1 MEGVSDY
8 QTDVLICGGGP
19 GGVAC
24 AFTLGKKGINTILVD
39 KKPKDSIGD
48 KVCGD
53 ALNPILS
60 ERFYNL
66 IGLPKP
72 DPENKELMEVA
83 EVIVLRGQ
91 HPKAKLLLGEGSA
104 TVDRLRYGQH
114 LLREAESFETVR
126 VIPEARVK
134 DVIVEESYVKGVE
147 CLTPDGKITIR
158 AKIVVDATGSSAVVR
173 RRLPQEM
180 CTKFPR
186 SIPREQMLVA
196 YREIIRTKEPH
207 QFQKGLYLTYEP
219 ELEDVMP
226 GYYWFFS
233 RGEKELN
240 VGLGYLM
247 EDRNRGKNIRELN
260 ESVRRRYFP
269 DAEVLVSQGDQ
280 IPARLPLPSLVHN
293 GFLAVGDAG
302 ALANPLNG
310 EGHGPALNSGIH
322 AGLFLEK
329 ALKNGDWSERGLWP
343 YNVWVWNHYGV
354 EFAMGIALIK
364 FMERYGYEAFEWLVV
379 QGVIREDDILIQLRN
394 PEAKHKGLL
403 ARAIKLMKRP
413 KLIFGLRK
421 MISHAE
427 EIKKHA
433 KEYPET
439 PDSFDEWKQK
449 LDLIE
454 NKRF

>member
-1 MEGVSDY
+1 MDGNFDLE
-8 QTDVLICGGGP
+8 TEVLVCGGGP

-24 AFTLGKKGINTILVD
+24 AFTLGKKGVQTILVD
-39 KKPKDSIGD
+39 KKAKNRIGD

-60 ERFYNL
+60 QRFFEL

-72 DPENKELMEVA
+72 DPDNKELMEKA
-83 EVIVLRGQ
+83 DIIVLQGQ
-91 HPKAKLLLGEGSA
+91 HPKAKILLGDGSA

-114 LLREAESFETVR
+114 LLKEAEAFDTVQ

-134 DVIVEESYVKGVE
+134 DVIVEEGVVTGVT
-147 CLTPDGKITIR
+147 CLTPEGIIR
-158 AKIVVDATGSSAVVR
+158 IGAKVVVDATGSSAVVR
-173 RRLPQEM
+173 RRLPEEM

-186 SIPREQMLVA
+186 TIPREQMLVA

-219 ELEDVMP
+219 ELKDVMP

-233 RGEKELN
+233 RGERELN
-240 VGLGYLM
+240 IGLGYLM
-247 EDRNRGKNIRELN
+247 EDRNRGKNIKKMN
-260 ESVRRRYFP
+260 ESVRNRYFP
-269 DAEVLVSQGDQ
+269 DAEVLASQGDQ

-293 GFLAVGDAG
+293 GFVAVGDAG

-322 AGLFLEK
+322 AGLFIEK
-329 ALKNGDWSERGLWP
+329 ALKNQDCSEEGLWP

-364 FMERYGYEAFEWLVV
+364 FMEKYGYDSFEWLVV
-379 QGVIREDDILIQLRN
+379 EGIIREDDILRQLRN
-394 PEAKHKGLL
+394 PEARHQGML
-403 ARAIKLMKRP
+403 ARVFKLLKRP
-413 KLIFGLRK
+413 RLLFGVRK
-421 MISHAE
+421 MLNHAE
-427 EIKKHA
+427 EIKQHA
-433 KEYPET
+433 KAYPKT
-439 PDSFDEWKQK
+439 PHRFEEWKEK
-449 LDLIE
+449 LERIE
-454 NKRF
+454 QKRF